1 MITHH
6 KFENLGGA
14 NHGWLNAKH
23 HFSFGNYYDPQKLC
37 HGELMVI
44 NDDRIAPNTGFDT
57 HPHQNMEIITY
68 VRKGAIT
75 HKDNKGNQG
84 RTTAGN
90 VQVMSAG
97 TGIYHSE
104 FNLENEETN
113 IYQIWIKPKI
123 NGVEPN
129 WNMAEFPKQPVTD
142 SLQLLVSGEETS
154 PLNINQDARIYAGRM
169 NRGTKITHNVN
180 GKAYVLISE
189 GNIEVNGNKA
199 QKGDGLS
206 ISDETSLDLE
216 ALNNSEVLIIEVPGK
231 ENAR

>member
-1 MITHH
+1 MINHH
-6 KFENLGGA
+6 RFENLGGA

-23 HFSFGNYYDPQKLC
+23 HFSFANYYDPQKLC

-113 IYQIWIKPKI
+113 IYQIWIKPKTI
-123 NGVEPN
+123 GIKPE
-129 WNMAEFPKQPVTD
+129 WNMAEFPKEPVED
-142 SLQLLVSGEETS
+142 SLQLLVSGDKTA
-154 PLNINQDARIYAGRM
+154 PLNINQDARIYAGRL
-169 NRGTKITHNVN
+169 NKGIKVKHNVI

-189 GNIEVNGNKA
+189 GNIDVNGNKTE
-199 QKGDGLS
+199 KGDGLS
-206 ISDETSLDLE
+206 ISDETSLEFE
-216 ALNNSEVLIIEVPGK
+216 ALNDAELLIIEVPGK